1 MDFFK
6 QTFTVE
12 EVQEGLILSIDK
24 PIGWTSFQVVNKIRW
39 HLKNQTGLKK
49 LKVGHAGTLDPLA
62 TGLLLL
68 CTGKKTKS
76 ISQLQQKE
84 KIYTGT
90 ITLGATTPSYDLET
104 DIDNRFP
111 TKQLTEDLLSETTKK
126 FTGTIEQFPPLFS
139 AVKKEGKRLYE
150 YARAGDKPV
159 IEARKVIVS
168 KFELKRIELPEL
180 DFEIKCS
187 KGTYIRSLAHDF
199 GKKVQSGGYLSALK
213 RTGNGDFS
221 LEEAYTMESV
231 VNENSKKNIKS
242 IKPIS

>member
-24 PIGWTSFQVVNKIRW
+24 PIGCTSFQVVNKIRW

-111 TKQLTEDLLSETTKK
+111 TKHLT
-126 FTGTIEQFPPLFS
+126 
-139 AVKKEGKRLYE
+139 
-150 YARAGDKPV
+150 
-159 IEARKVIVS
+159 
-168 KFELKRIELPEL
+168 
-180 DFEIKCS
+180 
-187 KGTYIRSLAHDF
+187 
-199 GKKVQSGGYLSALK
+199 
-213 RTGNGDFS
+213 
-221 LEEAYTMESV
+221 
-231 VNENSKKNIKS
+231 
-242 IKPIS
+242 

>member
-111 TKQLTEDLLSETTKK
+111 TKHLTEDLLSETTKK
-126 FTGTIEQFPPLFS
+126 FTGTIEQLPPLFS

>member
-6 QTFTVE
+6 QTYTAE

-84 KIYTGT
+84 KTYTGT

-111 TKQLTEDLLSETTKK
+111 TKHLTEDLLSETTKK

-139 AVKKEGKRLYE
+139 AVKKEGKRLYK
-150 YARAGDKPV
+150 YARAGDKPL

-213 RTGNGDFS
+213 RTENGDFS

>member
-111 TKQLTEDLLSETTKK
+111 TKHITEDLLSETTKK

>member
-111 TKQLTEDLLSETTKK
+111 TKHLTEDLLSETTKK

-187 KGTYIRSLAHDF
+187 KGTYIRSLDHDF